1 METDVWP
8 WTDQLGSSRIR
19 LLVGPMQAHLWWPSI
34 GSMSIRH
41 TLSSPMIGRGVLWK
55 LGRNEGKWRVSV
67 TLPGMDRVGRRG
79 QGKRRVRIGLCDI
92 IFRDTE
98 QQHFTW
104 EKLENNSWGH
114 LSSLWHAEQDLSGE
128 QAGFYPWALVTMV
141 SIETDAPMAGSDGGH
156 LRKWRSR
163 PRWYL
168 FKSSFIWKG
177 QSTINSIKTDLQRIL
192 ER

>member
-1 METDVWP
+1 MFQWRVSLTMETDVWP

-79 QGKRRVRIGLCDI
+79 QLTSYVISQRNLCG
-92 IFRDTE
+92 TC
-98 QQHFTW
+98 
-104 EKLENNSWGH
+104 
-114 LSSLWHAEQDLSGE
+114 
-128 QAGFYPWALVTMV
+128 M
-141 SIETDAPMAGSDGGH
+141 
-156 LRKWRSR
+156 
-163 PRWYL
+163 
-168 FKSSFIWKG
+168 
-177 QSTINSIKTDLQRIL
+177 
-192 ER
+192 